1 MCLCLE
7 GQGFRNHPEDLLVV
21 AFECKAIPVS
31 GGEQC
36 GGSGGEGGVAAGVL

>member
-31 GGEQC
+31 REQC